1 MRARHL
7 DTSGCMGPF
16 LKAPRPPHW
25 GWAPRRHVICP
36 SPLLPGPPSPPTF
49 TALGSYCFLH
59 SLGTS
64 HLSLWYFLLC
74 LKKFTRLDL
83 SRPSGLCQM
92 ISVHSPLATK
102 SKTPHRH
109 RLPHACSAFSLL
121 RFSSQHLSLSFLKTV
136 CVLLSEALLSVSC
149 VGIQNPSGQGFFF
162 FFFMN
167 SCLPSIQNSV

>member
-16 LKAPRPPHW
+16 LKAPRPTSL
-25 GWAPRRHVICP
+25 GMGSKAPRD
-36 SPLLPGPPSPPTF
+36 LPIAAPAWNPSPPTF

-83 SRPSGLCQM
+83 SRPSGLC
-92 ISVHSPLATK
+92 
-102 SKTPHRH
+102 
-109 RLPHACSAFSLL
+109 
-121 RFSSQHLSLSFLKTV
+121 
-136 CVLLSEALLSVSC
+136 
-149 VGIQNPSGQGFFF
+149 
-162 FFFMN
+162 
-167 SCLPSIQNSV
+167 